1 MRLPGY
7 QITREM
13 YRGRKRIIY
22 RAQRESDNCPVVIK
36 TFINQFPSAV
46 DVATLRHEYDV
57 LKNLNIAGVIHTHSL
72 EMYQNRPALI
82 LEDIDGRPLKH
93 HIQSQ
98 KIDLFTFLDI
108 AIKLSTALGELH
120 NHNVIHKDVNPKNII
135 LNLINRQMRLIDF
148 SLSSLLPVE
157 TAKISHPDV
166 MEGTLAYM
174 SPEQT
179 GRMNRTMDYR
189 TDLYSLGVTFY
200 EMLTGV
206 LPFYS
211 EDPLE
216 MVHWH
221 IAKAPLSPS
230 EINPNIPETLSRITL
245 KLLAKTAELRYY
257 SGFGVSADLE
267 SCLQQLK
274 SNGRIAEFRLGEQDT
289 SERFYIPQMLYG
301 RESEI
306 AELLSAFQRVFG
318 GACEMILVSGYA
330 GVGKTSLIHEIH
342 KSVVHQKGYFISGKF
357 DQLSR
362 QMPFTAIIQ
371 SFQELVRLI
380 LTESEES
387 IKLWKKQLLSALGN
401 NAQVII
407 DVIPDLELILG
418 QQAEAP
424 QLAPAEAQNRFNFYF
439 QKFINVFAAK
449 GHPLTVFLDDLQW
462 ADAASLKLLQTLIT
476 GVETR
481 NLFLIGAYRDNEVH
495 DHHPLIKTLL
505 ELRKSDTIINEI
517 VLRPLDFTSTNHL
530 IADTLSCG
538 HGHAEPLAGLIHKK
552 TDGNPFFIKAFLKS
566 LREEEM
572 LHYVRT
578 TSADH
583 GNWQWHLEKIKQMQA
598 TDNVVDFMS
607 RKLNRLP
614 ASTQDV
620 LKLAACIGNRFTLP
634 TLKMIY
640 QRSEDDTTAH
650 LFPALQENLV
660 VRVEEFYSFYHD
672 RIQEA
677 AYSLIPDAQKKEVH
691 LRVGR
696 LLLSG
701 TQHLEES
708 IFDIVDH
715 LNMAAELIAADAE
728 CVEFA
733 RLNLRAGQKAKS
745 STAYKPA
752 LNYFQAGINFLPPES
767 WNSHYELAFT
777 LHRELAECEYLCGNF
792 EEAEQHFDFLL
803 QKAKTNL
810 EKAEIYNLKIIQNE
824 NRANYA
830 EAVRAGREG
839 LKLLGIE
846 LPESEKEKV
855 AALDSEMQLIQKNLG
870 GRKIEDLI
878 DLPVMADSE
887 MKMSMKLLMTS
898 WSPTY
903 ISGDNILTR
912 LISASL
918 VRLSLEY
925 GNTEESAYGYVTH
938 TIMIGPIRGDY
949 QAAYEWGKLA
959 LMVNERF
966 NDQKSRARINQQ
978 FHAHVNLWCR
988 HLETSMPYAQEACRS
1003 GLENGDFTYAG
1014 YGSFTGLWNSLLIN
1028 PDLEQFANECLSSRT
1043 LLERIRMTGAADG
1056 LTTLLNWA
1064 RALQGQTADVLSLTD
1079 ADFDEGTYV
1088 ATYQGNPFYM
1098 TFLYGVKLSLCVI
1111 FSEYEKAFELTR
1123 SLRQL
1128 LHNLDGTIWP
1138 VILNFLSALTL
1149 SNLFSGADEEKQHAW
1164 RLELEQFRDFFAAL
1178 AESCPENYRHMHRL
1192 ISAEIARIN
1201 GQFDAAME
1209 LYEQAIQSA
1218 NENRFIQHEA
1228 LANELCAQ
1236 FWLNRKQEKIARLY
1250 LNEAYHA
1257 YSRWG
1262 ATAKWQ
1268 QLQQTYPDLFP
1279 PSDGENKP
1287 PTTYASSKVRD
1298 RTASTSETASAG
1310 LDLETVV
1317 KAAQAI
1323 SGEMVLEQ
1331 LLQKMMKIVIENA
1344 AAQTGYL
1351 LLQENGELVIEASG
1365 NVERDEVNVF
1375 PKSQLDERSGANGSL
1390 ILPDAV
1396 VNYVKR
1402 THQHMVIADAESD
1415 TRFANDPYVMQ
1426 KKPKSILCTPI
1437 LNQGRFIGILY
1448 LENNLTADAFT
1459 PHRIEM
1465 MQILCAQAAIALE
1478 NSRLFEDTKQEIAE
1492 RKRAEEILRAITVGT
1507 AEVTG
1512 ADFFRSLVRHLA
1524 SALQMKYAFIAECTD
1539 SMKTRVRSLAFWK
1552 GDDFGENFEYPL
1564 EGTPCEQVI
1573 GGEMCVHPEK
1583 VQSLFPKDK
1592 DLMALS
1598 AESYLGIP
1606 LYSSSQELLGH
1617 LALLDVQ
1624 PLPDHSRNLPILKIF
1639 AARAA
1644 AELERKHAE
1653 LDLQKAHSELELRVK
1668 MRTEELT
1675 TANVLLT
1682 QEIKERLQA
1691 EEALRQSEEAYRDLY
1706 DEAPNVYLSVGVDG
1720 RIRKANRH
1728 AADFFGYHL
1737 EQLIGLPIFNL
1748 YADTPNGKPLAQK
1761 VFKRFL
1767 AGEETQGEE
1776 IEYRRSDG
1784 RQIWGS
1790 LYVKPIRNSQGQV
1803 EATRSMIID
1812 ITMRK
1817 QMEEAVRESEA
1828 RFRRLFEHAGD
1839 AFFVVNVDGKFIDV
1853 NQEACRGLGYTRDEL
1868 LTKEVK
1874 DLNEDWTS
1882 ERIADLMQRLLL
1894 GESVTFEA
1902 SHRRKDGTIF
1912 PVEIH
1917 AALLEVG
1924 DNPTLLALARDITER
1939 KQAEIKLQEAKE
1951 AAEAAN
1957 RAKSEFLANMSHEF
1971 RTPLNGILGYTQI
1984 LRRDQK
1990 LTNSQR
1996 EGLNIIERSGEHLL
2010 TLINDILDLS
2020 KIEAGKLELDMVE
2033 FDLLEFLKNIVEVN
2047 RIRAEQKDLS
2057 FNYQAGSLLPQI
2069 VKGDEKRLRQVLLNL
2084 LSNAIKFTDA
2094 GGVTFNVESQ
2104 KTGAGLAALTFEVK
2118 DTGIGIPSAKLDEI
2132 FLPFQQVRRRN
2143 KPIEGT
2149 GLGLS
2154 ITQNIIKLMRGDL
2167 KVESK
2172 PGKGSVFQ
2180 VKVEMPIVAMTA
2192 ARVKKAEKR
2201 IAGYHG
2207 SQEKILVVDDKW
2219 ENRTVLLNMLKP
2231 LGFEVAEAADG
2242 REAIKQ
2248 AGAFKP
2254 NLILMDLIMPV
2265 MDGFQATRKIRKLK
2279 KLKDVLVIALSASVF
2294 EHNRQQSL
2302 DAGCDDFIP
2311 KPVRSETLFKKLRSH
2326 LKLKWIYD
2334 QESSDVAKT
2343 DSAAV
2348 VSPQPLIGPPPAIAA
2363 QLHDLA
2369 MMGDVQGI
2377 LAQLE
2382 ELEKSDGHL
2391 CPFNSE
2397 MRRMAKDYSMKKI
2410 REFLKP
2416 YLK

>member
-7 QITREM
+7 QITREI

-36 TFINQFPSAV
+36 TFIKEFPSAV
-46 DVATLRHEYDV
+46 DVATLRHEYDI
-57 LKNLNIAGVIHTHSL
+57 LKNLNIAGVIHTYSL

-120 NHNVIHKDVNPKNII
+120 NQNVIHKDVNPQNII
-135 LNLINRQMRLIDF
+135 LNLISRQVRLIDF

-230 EINPNIPETLSRITL
+230 EINPNIPETLSCITL
-245 KLLAKTAELRYY
+245 KLLAKTAEQRYY

-267 SCLQQLK
+267 NCLQQLK
-274 SNGRIAEFRLGEQDT
+274 SNGRIAEFRLGEHDT
-289 SERFYIPQMLYG
+289 CERFYIPQMLYG

-306 AELLSAFQRVFG
+306 AELLSAFQRVCD

-362 QMPFTAIIQ
+362 QMPYTAIIQ

-407 DVIPDLELILG
+407 NVIPELELILG

-449 GHPLTVFLDDLQW
+449 EHPLTVFLDDLQW

-538 HGHAEPLAGLIHKK
+538 YDHAEPLAGLIHKK
-552 TDGNPFFIKAFLKS
+552 TDGNPFFVKAFLKS
-566 LREEEM
+566 LHEEEM
-572 LHYVRT
+572 LRYVRT

-660 VRVEEFYSFYHD
+660 VRVEEFYCFYHD

-767 WNSHYELAFT
+767 WNSHYELAFM

-792 EEAEQHFDFLL
+792 EDAEQQFDFLL

-824 NRANYA
+824 NKANYT
-830 EAVRAGREG
+830 EAVRAGRKG

-846 LPESEKEKV
+846 LPESDKGKV

-870 GRKIEDLI
+870 ERKIAELI
-878 DLPVMADSE
+878 DLPVMAEPE
-887 MKMSMKLLMTS
+887 MKMSMKLLMTI
-898 WSPTY
+898 WSSTY
-903 ISGDNILTR
+903 ITGDNLLTR
-912 LISASL
+912 LISANM

-938 TIMIGPIRGDY
+938 TITIGPIQGDY
-949 QAAYEWGKLA
+949 QLAYEWGKLA

-966 NDQKSRARINQQ
+966 CDQKRRAKINQQ

-988 HLETSMPYAQEACRS
+988 HLETSMPYAQEAYRS

-1014 YGSFTGLWNSLLIN
+1014 YGAFTGLWNSLLIHRE
-1028 PDLEQFANECLSSRT
+1028 LEQFASDCLSSLA

-1056 LTTLLNWA
+1056 LMTLLNWA
-1064 RALQGQTADVLSLTD
+1064 RTLQGRTAEKLSLTD
-1079 ADFDEGTYV
+1079 DNFEEDAYV
-1088 ATYQGNPFYM
+1088 AAYQGNPFYM
-1098 TFLYGVKLSLCVI
+1098 TFFYGMKLSLCV
-1111 FSEYEKAFELTR
+1111 FFAEYQKALELTC

-1128 LHNLDGTIWP
+1128 THNLDGTIWP
-1138 VILNFLSALTL
+1138 VILNFLRGLTL
-1149 SNLFSGADEEKQHAW
+1149 SNLFLDAAEEEQRTW
-1164 RLELEQFRDFFAAL
+1164 RLELEQIRDFFAAL
-1178 AESCPENYRHMHRL
+1178 AESCPENYRHQHLL
-1192 ISAEIARIN
+1192 ISAEIARLS
-1201 GQFDAAME
+1201 GQYDAAMD

-1228 LANELCAQ
+1228 LANELYAK
-1236 FWLNRKQEKIARLY
+1236 FWLYRNKEKIAKLY
-1250 LNEAYHA
+1250 FNEAYYA

-1262 ATAKWQ
+1262 AAAKLK
-1268 QLQQTYPDLFP
+1268 QLREAYPNLLRAAE
-1279 PSDGENKP
+1279 GEEETESSEASLVSRSLS
-1287 PTTYASSKVRD
+1287 TTGTDTGV
-1298 RTASTSETASAG
+1298 
-1310 LDLETVV
+1310 LDLNTVV

-1323 SGEMVLEQ
+1323 SGEIVLEQ
-1331 LLQKMMKIVIENA
+1331 LLQKLMKIVIENA
-1344 AAQTGYL
+1344 SAQTGHL
-1351 LLQENGELVIEASG
+1351 LLQKNDELVIEATGS
-1365 NVERDEVNVF
+1365 VESNEVTVLPQPLDTDVNV
-1375 PKSQLDERSGANGSL
+1375 ANGPSH
-1390 ILPDAV
+1390 LPHTV
-1396 VNYVKR
+1396 LNYVKR
-1402 THQHMVIADAESD
+1402 THLHLVIADAESD
-1415 TRFANDPYVMQ
+1415 SRFANDPYVIH

-1448 LENNLTADAFT
+1448 LENNLTTDAFT

-1465 MQILCAQAAIALE
+1465 MQILCTQAAIALE
-1478 NSRLFEDTKQEIAE
+1478 NSRLYEDMKQEIAE
-1492 RKRAEEILRAITVGT
+1492 RKRAEEILRAIAVGT
-1507 AEVTG
+1507 AEVTS

-1524 SALQMKYAFIAECTD
+1524 SALQMKYAFIAECSD
-1539 SMKTRVRSLAFWK
+1539 GKKTRARTLAFWK
-1552 GDDFGENFEYPL
+1552 GDGYGDNFEYPL
-1564 EGTPCEQVI
+1564 VGTPCERVI
-1573 GGEMCVHPEK
+1573 DGEMCVHPQQ
-1583 VQSLFPKDK
+1583 VQALFPKDR
-1592 DLMALS
+1592 DLVALN

-1606 LYSSSQELLGH
+1606 LYSSSQEILGH

-1624 PLPDHSRNLPILKIF
+1624 PLSDHHRYLPILKIF

-1644 AELERKHAE
+1644 AELERKRTESA
-1653 LDLQKAHSELELRVK
+1653 LQQAHSELELRVK

-1675 TANVLLT
+1675 NANVLLT
-1682 QEIKERLQA
+1682 QEINERLQA
-1691 EEALRQSEEAYRDLY
+1691 EEALRHSEEAYRDLY
-1706 DEAPNVYLSVGVDG
+1706 EEAPNVYLSVGVDG

-1728 AADFFGYHL
+1728 AANFFGYPL
-1737 EQLIGLPIFNL
+1737 DQLIGLPILDL
-1748 YADTPNGKPLAQK
+1748 YADTPTGKPIAQK
-1761 VFKRFL
+1761 AFKRFL
-1767 AGEETQGEE
+1767 AGQETLGEG

-1784 RQIWGS
+1784 SQIWGS
-1790 LYVKPIRNSQGQV
+1790 LYVKPIRNSQGQI

-1817 QMEEAVRESEA
+1817 QMEEALRESEE

-1839 AFFVVNVDGKFIDV
+1839 AFFVVKVDGKLINV
-1853 NQEACRGLGYTRDEL
+1853 NQEACRSLGYTREEL
-1868 LTKEVK
+1868 LAKEVK
-1874 DLNEDWTS
+1874 DLSEDWTS
-1882 ERIADLMQRLLL
+1882 DRIEDLMQRLFL
-1894 GESVTFEA
+1894 GESITFEA
-1902 SHRRKDGTIF
+1902 THRRKDGTIF

-1917 AALLEVG
+1917 AALLEGG

-1939 KQAEIKLQEAKE
+1939 KQVEVKLQEAKE
-1951 AAEAAN
+1951 VAESAN

-1984 LRRDQK
+1984 LRNDQN
-1990 LTNSQR
+1990 LTESQR
-1996 EGLNIIERSGEHLL
+1996 EGLDIIERSGEHLL

-2020 KIEAGKLELDMVE
+2020 KIEAGKLELDVVE
-2033 FDLLEFLKNIVEVN
+2033 FDLSEFLKNIVEVN

-2057 FNYQAGSLLPQI
+2057 FNYQALSSLPQI
-2069 VKGDEKRLRQVLLNL
+2069 VNGDEKRLRQVLLNL
-2084 LSNAIKFTDA
+2084 LSNAIKFTDS
-2094 GGVTFNVESQ
+2094 GGV
-2104 KTGAGLAALTFEVK
+2104 ALRAECLKVDSDVATLCFEVE
-2118 DTGIGIPSAKLDEI
+2118 DTGIGIPTRKLQEI
-2132 FLPFQQVRRRN
+2132 FLPFQQVRHKN

-2154 ITQNIIKLMRGDL
+2154 ITENLIKLMDGEL
-2167 KVESK
+2167 KVKSK
-2172 PGKGSVFQ
+2172 PGKGSIFQ
-2180 VKVEMPIVAMTA
+2180 VKVDMPIVPMISS
-2192 ARVKKAEKR
+2192 RKKKPERR
-2201 IAGYHG
+2201 IVGYHG
-2207 SQEKILVVDDKW
+2207 AAKKILVVDDKW
-2219 ENRTVLLNMLKP
+2219 ENRAVLINMLAP
-2231 LGFEVAEAADG
+2231 IGFTVAEAADG
-2242 REAIKQ
+2242 RDALKR
-2248 AGAFKP
+2248 AGTFKP
-2254 NLILMDLIMPV
+2254 DLVLMDLIMPV
-2265 MDGFQATRKIRKLK
+2265 MDGFQATHKIRKLR
-2279 KLKDVLVIALSASVF
+2279 KLKDVVVIALSASVF
-2294 EHNRQQSL
+2294 EHNRQQSVK
-2302 DAGCDDFIP
+2302 AGCDDFIP
-2311 KPVRSETLFKKLRSH
+2311 KPVRSEALYKKLRAH
-2326 LKLKWIYD
+2326 LGLKWIYD
-2334 QESSDVAKT
+2334 KETKILAPT
-2343 DSAAV
+2343 ELAAI
-2348 VSPQPLIGPPPAIAA
+2348 VSPAAPLVGPPTREANH
-2363 QLHDLA
+2363 LHELA

-2377 LAQLE
+2377 LLQLE
-2382 ELEKSDGHL
+2382 ELEKSDSQ
-2391 CPFNSE
+2391 FRSFVTE
-2397 MRRMAKDYSMKKI
+2397 MRRLAKDYSMKKI

-2416 YLK
+2416 YLR